1 MNNIFLLLREYNNNL
16 CMKKF
21 KFLLLSACI
30 ALVACTAKT
39 RLNNKFQTKGQNGV
53 GTRELLL

>member
-21 KFLLLSACI
+21 KFFI
-30 ALVACTAKT
+30 AERVYCASCVH
-39 RLNNKFQTKGQNGV
+39 N
-53 GTRELLL
+53 

>member
-21 KFLLLSACI
+21 KFLLLSAQ
-30 ALVACTAKT
+30 LKH

-53 GTRELLL
+53 GTRERLL